1 MSFWVAKN
9 RQKAPEQNAFAERAR
24 RKRTRNPNPES
35 EAASEPVS
43 EPQALPE
50 PVEVAESMPD
60 LQALREAAEKAAA
73 LIHADEPE
81 PEPEASR
88 RGRKPDPAV
97 TERTARVLEEV
108 QKAGASGISKP
119 QLAEVL
125 GEKEQQVY
133 TSLRALQKDGKVESK
148 SLEGLGYRW
157 LAL

>member
-1 MSFWVAKN
+1 M
-9 RQKAPEQNAFAERAR
+9 
-24 RKRTRNPNPES
+24 
-35 EAASEPVS
+35 
-43 EPQALPE
+43 PE
-50 PVEVAESMPD
+50 PADVAESMPEPADVAESMPEPADVAESMPD

-81 PEPEASR
+81 PEPEAEPEASR

-97 TERTARVLEEV
+97 TERTAKVLAEV

-119 QLAEVL
+119 KLAEVL
-125 GEKEQQVY
+125 EEKEQQVY

-157 LAL
+157 VAL